1 MDPIQARPSNYD
13 DSELISL
20 IQFHSI
26 DIIVGAFSS
35 MICVITIFVF
45 ISSKQMLSHNKLLTL
60 LAAADL
66 CTSLGIFVL
75 GLMRKALYEQ
85 VMETSRIPI
94 EVW

>member
-1 MDPIQARPSNYD
+1 MDPIQARPSNYE

-35 MICVITIFVF
+35 LICVITIFVF
-45 ISSKQMLSHNKLLTL
+45 ISSKQMLCHNKLLTL

>member
-1 MDPIQARPSNYD
+1 MDPIQMRPPSYA

-35 MICVITIFVF
+35 LICVLTFFVF
-45 ISSKQMLSHNKLLTL
+45 ISSKQMMCRNKLLTL

-85 VMETSRIPI
+85 VMETSRIPV